1 MLDNDQKRLLFDYC
15 LHLASPQQATQAA
28 RLIESDDEAARTFRK
43 LQSAFSPLKAIET
56 DACPDHLVQ
65 ATLGRLNQVAR
76 SAQLQQ
82 LLEAE
87 QAATKP
93 FNPRTWQKLARF
105 AGMAAVI
112 AVAFA
117 IWMAP
122 LGSVRQKYFKDRCK
136 MQMANIFRGFTNYA
150 SDHNESMPAI
160 ATAAGSPWWKVGYQG
175 AENHSNTRNLWLLV
189 KGDYVNPA
197 DFICPGRKSNRVF
210 QRKIRI
216 DRAQLKLYNDFPDRH
231 YVTYSFRIRCPKA
244 TTNCLMGQ
252 TVIMADSNPLFEKM
266 PNDYSKSLRL
276 QLSRDMLVRNSLN
289 HGRRGQNIL
298 RGDGSIRFLKI
309 RFADISTDDIYTLRE
324 MSPGSEI
331 RGCETPSCETDAFLA
346 P

>member
-15 LHLASPQQATQAA
+15 LHLASPQQAAQAA

-43 LQSAFSPLKAIET
+43 LQSAFSPLKAVET

-65 ATLGRLNQVAR
+65 ATLGRLNQVAHL
-76 SAQLQQ
+76 AQLQQ
-82 LLEAE
+82 LLQAE

-93 FNPRTWQKLARF
+93 FNKRTWRTLARCT
-105 AGMAAVI
+105 GVAAVI
-112 AVAFA
+112 GIAFA

-122 LGSVRQKYFKDRCK
+122 LGFARQKYFQKRCQ
-136 MQMANIFRGFTNYA
+136 MQMANIFRGFTNYR
-150 SDHNESMPAI
+150 SDHNG
-160 ATAAGSPWWKVGYQG
+160 ATPTIVAATGSPWWKVGYQG

-189 KGDYVNPA
+189 KSGYVNPA
-197 DFICPGRKSNRVF
+197 DFICPGRKSNRFF

-216 DRAQLKLYNDFPDRH
+216 DKAQLKLNDFPDRH
-231 YVTYSFRIRCPKA
+231 YVTYSSRIRCPKT

-298 RGDGSIRFLKI
+298 RGDGSVKFLKR
-309 RFADISTDDIYTLRE
+309 RFAGISTDDIYTLQE
-324 MSPGSEI
+324 MSPGSEV
-331 RGCETPSCETDAFLA
+331 RGCETPSCESDAFLA